1 VKSALFRKL
10 LSVDE
15 AKRILA
21 KNYVPKP
28 VGTEI
33 VSISEAYKR
42 VLADD
47 VVSPYDIPPFDRST
61 VDGYAVRAAD
71 TFGAEENHPITLRL
85 VGKVDIGE
93 APKVKVQ
100 KGALA
105 EIVTGAPIP
114 DGADAVVMIEYT
126 TRGDNSVLIRQ
137 SVSNG
142 ENVMKAGSDIRKG
155 ETVLKKRTVLSPHEI
170 GVLAAIGSSK
180 VKVFKR
186 PKVAIFST
194 GAEVA
199 EPGKPLTLGKI
210 FDINAHALSAAVAE
224 LGGEPLNM
232 GIVQDKEEEMKA
244 ALQTALRTADV
255 VITSGGVSVGPTD
268 IIPKVLDSLGKP
280 GVIVHGIA
288 VRPGKPTTIA
298 VVNNKPVFS
307 LPGHPTSALL
317 IFHLFVRSTLTR
329 IAGREE
335 EKPMIVKAVVAER
348 LFPSRG
354 RRTFVTVKLK
364 KDSAGRLVASP
375 ATAGLSGAITTLS
388 EADGFTVI
396 RESQQFV
403 AKGAMVDV
411 ELLKPSIYYSLM
423 RRKEQ

>member
-1 VKSALFRKL
+1 MFRKL

-15 AKRILA
+15 AKSILA

-28 VGTEI
+28 IGNEI
-33 VSISEAYKR
+33 VSISEAYNR

-47 VVSPYDIPPFDRST
+47 VVSLYDIPPFDRST

-71 TFGAEENHPITLRL
+71 TFGAEENNPVALRL
-85 VGKVDIGE
+85 VGKVNVGE
-93 APKVKVQ
+93 APKVRVQ
-100 KGALA
+100 KSTVA

-114 DGADAVVMIEYT
+114 DGSDAVVMIEYT
-126 TRGDNSVLIRQ
+126 TRRDNSVLIRQ
-137 SVSNG
+137 AVSTG

-155 ETVLKKRTVLSPHEI
+155 ETVLAKRTVLSPHEI

-180 VKVFKR
+180 VQVFKR

-194 GAEVA
+194 GAEVT
-199 EPGKPLTLGKI
+199 EPGKQLILGKI

-224 LGGEPLNM
+224 LGNEPLNM

-268 IIPKVLDSLGKP
+268 IIPKVLDTLGKP
-280 GVIVHGIA
+280 GVVVYGIA

-298 VVNNKPVFS
+298 VVNNKPIFS

-317 IFHLFVRSTLTR
+317 IFHLFVRSTLMR

-335 EKPMIVKAVVAER
+335 EKPMIVKAVLSER

-354 RRTFVTVKLK
+354 RRTYVTVKLE
-364 KDSAGRLVASP
+364 KDRSGRLMASP

-388 EADGFTVI
+388 KADGFTVI
-396 RESQQFV
+396 HESQQFAEEGTAV
-403 AKGAMVDV
+403 SV
-411 ELLKPSIYYSLM
+411 ELLKPSIYYSLVG
-423 RRKEQ
+423 RGA